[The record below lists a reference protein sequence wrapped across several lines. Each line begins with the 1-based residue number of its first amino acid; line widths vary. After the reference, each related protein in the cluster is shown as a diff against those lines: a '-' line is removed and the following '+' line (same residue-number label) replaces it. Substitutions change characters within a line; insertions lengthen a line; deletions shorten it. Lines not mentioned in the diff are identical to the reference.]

1 MNRFCSD
8 WVMRIVM
15 RNHGMKKRMTLS
27 RLCRKMLAVHSLLP
41 AFVLCFSLTC
51 CAGQQETEKPDLSE
65 IQLSVKAEEMIRTM
79 TDQEKAAQLFV
90 ITPEALTGVSGVTA
104 AGEIT
109 QNAFASC
116 PVGGLIY
123 DESNLLSW
131 NQACQML
138 SSMNQIS
145 VDRTGLPAF
154 LAVDEEGGNV
164 RRVSGRLENAPYIPD
179 MLSVGATQD
188 PLQAYQ
194 AGSAIGGYLSRLGIN
209 VDFAPVAD
217 VLTNPENTVIGN
229 RSFGSDPA
237 QVAGM
242 VALEVQGLREQG
254 IAAALKHFPGHGNT
268 SEDSHVGLAVSNR
281 MLEELKGCEFLPFE
295 SGIDAGA
302 EFVMA
307 GHIVVP
313 GVTEEG
319 VPASLSHIMLT
330 EILRGEL
337 GFQGIIVTDAL
348 SMGAVT
354 GLYSSE
360 EAAVQAI
367 LAGADLLL
375 MPADFHAAYNAV
387 LDAVENG
394 TISRERLDESLRRI
408 ILLKLRML
416 ESSSQEVMQAE
427 NIRQLPDDPGDES
440 LEESQEGFIVEE

>member
-1 MNRFCSD
+1 
-8 WVMRIVM
+8 
-15 RNHGMKKRMTLS
+15 MKMQHCKQTGLI
-27 RLCRKMLAVHSLLP
+27 LFL

-51 CAGQQETEKPDLSE
+51 RAAQPKNGKPDPSE
-65 IQLSVKAEEMIRTM
+65 ERLAAKVEEMIRAM
-79 TDQEKAAQLFV
+79 TDQEKTAQLFV
-90 ITPEALTGVSGVTA
+90 ITPEALTGVSGVTI

-109 QNAFASC
+109 QKAFDSC
-116 PVGGLIY
+116 PVGGIIY

-145 VDRTGLPAF
+145 INRTGLPAF

-164 RRVSGRLENAPYIPD
+164 RRISGRLENAPYIPD

-194 AGSAIGGYLSRLGIN
+194 AGSTIGGYLSRLGFN

-217 VLTNPENTVIGN
+217 VLTNPENTVIGT
-229 RSFGSDPA
+229 RSFGSDPK

-254 IAAALKHFPGHGNT
+254 VAATLKHFPGHGNT
-268 SEDSHVGLAVSNR
+268 SEDSHYGLAVSNR
-281 MLEELKGCEFLPFE
+281 TLEELRDCEFLPFE

-313 GVTEEG
+313 DITGEG
-319 VPASLSHIMLT
+319 VPASLSGIMLT

-337 GFQGIIVTDAL
+337 GFQGIIVTDSL

-360 EAAVQAI
+360 EAAVQAF

-387 LDAVENG
+387 SDAVARG

-408 ILLKLRML
+408 IRLKLRML
-416 ESSSQEVMQAE
+416 ESSSEEVMQAE
-427 NIRQLPDDPGDES
+427 NIRQLPEDPGDES